1 MGAGKRKRNKHT
13 LWASGRSQWSD
24 RQVAAA
30 GDQGSDRDSADVAR
44 ETVVVPGLPIFLGNP
59 YTSKRPSR
67 LCVKFNMAERVRKYF
82 WLSSSQCS

>member
-24 RQVAAA
+24 RQVAAP

-44 ETVVVPGLPIFLGNP
+44 ETAATPGLPIFLVNP
-59 YTSKRPSR
+59 YTSERPPVA
-67 LCVKFNMAERVRKYF
+67 CV
-82 WLSSSQCS
+82 